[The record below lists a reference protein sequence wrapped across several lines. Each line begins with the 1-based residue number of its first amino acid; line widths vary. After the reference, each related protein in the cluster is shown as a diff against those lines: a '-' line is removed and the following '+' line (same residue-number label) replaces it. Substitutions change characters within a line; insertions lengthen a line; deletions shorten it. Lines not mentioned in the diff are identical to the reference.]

1 MFEYFSRNGR
11 VLVII
16 LLFIICFIITIYD
29 TISNHIGS
37 ILFITRGRTIEE
49 HIVKTQDN
57 YILGIHR
64 IATGKS
70 YCDKEPTE
78 SHIRSIFKNCG
89 IPLSAI
95 RTSYSS
101 STKKIKPVV
110 LLYHGL
116 MMCSEVW
123 MCNMEEERQLP
134 FLLADAG
141 YVP

>member
-1 MFEYFSRNGR
+1 M
-11 VLVII
+11 
-16 LLFIICFIITIYD
+16 
-29 TISNHIGS
+29 
-37 ILFITRGRTIEE
+37 EE
-49 HIVKTQDN
+49 HIVKTRDN

-64 IATGKS
+64 IPTGKS
-70 YCDKEPTE
+70 CNDNKSAELR
-78 SHIRSIFKNCG
+78 IKSIFDNCG

-95 RTSYSS
+95 RTDY
-101 STKKIKPVV
+101 STKRTKPVV

-141 YVP
+141 YVS

>member
-1 MFEYFSRNGR
+1 M
-11 VLVII
+11 
-16 LLFIICFIITIYD
+16 
-29 TISNHIGS
+29 
-37 ILFITRGRTIEE
+37 EE
-49 HIVKTQDN
+49 HLVKTQDN

-64 IATGKS
+64 IPTGKS
-70 YCDKEPTE
+70 CGDEKSTE
-78 SHIRSIFKNCG
+78 SHIKSIFNNCG

-95 RTSYSS
+95 RTNYSP
-101 STKKIKPVV
+101 STKRIKPVV

-141 YVP
+141 YVLFKCRFFMRLYNMNHTK